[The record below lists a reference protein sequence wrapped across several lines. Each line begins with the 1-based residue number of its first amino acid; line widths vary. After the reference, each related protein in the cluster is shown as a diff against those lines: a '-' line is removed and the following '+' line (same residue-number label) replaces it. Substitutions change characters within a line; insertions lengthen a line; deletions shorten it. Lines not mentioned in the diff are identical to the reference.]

1 MAKII
6 DKDTKKDAC
15 VRGHVAVLEGKAQI
29 YLIYRLADTSDSP
42 LGEFRKKGSDCIC
55 QLHQVR
61 KMSTW
66 SFSGKIIS
74 CPACNHVQYGVS
86 ITRTKFGPL
95 SVEAYY
101 SDSLPPGIIFPKSF
115 FTFVLILLT
124 FFFFLTP
131 HFLIS
136 CFQQPSS

>member
-1 MAKII
+1 MAKI
-6 DKDTKKDAC
+6 DKDPDKDAY
-15 VRGHVAVLEGKAQI
+15 VRGYVAVLEGKALI
-29 YLIYRLADTSDSP
+29 YLIYRLADPPDSS
-42 LGEFRKKGSDCIC
+42 LGAFRKKGSDCIC
-55 QLHQVR
+55 QLHQVW
-61 KMSTW
+61 KMSTR

-74 CPACNHVQYGVS
+74 CPACSHVQYGVS
-86 ITRTKFGPL
+86 ITWTKLGLL

-101 SDSLPPGIIFPKSF
+101 GDSLPPGIIFPKSF

-124 FFFFLTP
+124 FLTP